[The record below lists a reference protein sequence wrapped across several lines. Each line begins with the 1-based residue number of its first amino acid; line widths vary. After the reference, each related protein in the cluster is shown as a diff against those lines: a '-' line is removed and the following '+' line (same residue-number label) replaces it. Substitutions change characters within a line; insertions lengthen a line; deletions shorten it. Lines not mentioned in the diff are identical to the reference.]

1 MTDVTRILNA
11 IEEGDGQATERLLPL
26 IYEKLRHL
34 AARKMAHESLGQTL
48 QATALFHEAF
58 IWLVMN
64 LQVVIIGATFFRH
77 EHPDMN
83 LINKTIYY

>member
-26 IYEKLRHL
+26 IYEELRNL

-48 QATALFHEAF
+48 KATALVHEAF
-58 IWLVMN
+58 IRLVGN
-64 LQVVIIGATFFRH
+64 EPSGWDNRGRFFSA
-77 EHPDMN
+77 
-83 LINKTIYY
+83 